1 MYESINSFSE
11 DEILK
16 FYENISKRV
25 RELRESHK
33 ISQLDMALSIDIK
46 SAAFYSNC
54 EKNKYGKHFNLE
66 HLYKISKILNISL
79 NEFFI

>member
-1 MYESINSFSE
+1 MLSIY
-11 DEILK
+11 ILK

-54 EKNKYGKHFNLE
+54 ENNKYGKHFNLE

>member
-25 RELRESHK
+25 RELRESRK

-54 EKNKYGKHFNLE
+54 ENNKYGKHFNLE

>member
-33 ISQLDMALSIDIK
+33 ISQLDMALSIEIK
-46 SAAFYSNC
+46 SAAFYSNW
-54 EKNKYGKHFNLE
+54 ENNKYGKHFNLE

>member
-25 RELRESHK
+25 RELRENHK

-54 EKNKYGKHFNLE
+54 ENNKYGKHFNLE

>member
-54 EKNKYGKHFNLE
+54 ENNKYGKHFNLE
-66 HLYKISKILNISL
+66 HLYKISKVLNISL

>member
-1 MYESINSFSE
+1 MYESINSFNE

-54 EKNKYGKHFNLE
+54 ENNKYGKHFNLE

>member
-46 SAAFYSNC
+46 SVAFYSNC
-54 EKNKYGKHFNLE
+54 ENNKYGKHFNLE

>member
-54 EKNKYGKHFNLE
+54 KNNKYGKHFNLE

>member
-54 EKNKYGKHFNLE
+54 ENNKYGKHCNLE

>member
-46 SAAFYSNC
+46 SAAFYYNC
-54 EKNKYGKHFNLE
+54 ENNKYGKHFNLE

>member
-46 SAAFYSNC
+46 SAAFTPTARIINMEST
-54 EKNKYGKHFNLE
+54 L
-66 HLYKISKILNISL
+66 I
-79 NEFFI
+79 

>member
-54 EKNKYGKHFNLE
+54 ENNKYGKHFNLE
-66 HLYKISKILNISL
+66 HLYKISKILHISL